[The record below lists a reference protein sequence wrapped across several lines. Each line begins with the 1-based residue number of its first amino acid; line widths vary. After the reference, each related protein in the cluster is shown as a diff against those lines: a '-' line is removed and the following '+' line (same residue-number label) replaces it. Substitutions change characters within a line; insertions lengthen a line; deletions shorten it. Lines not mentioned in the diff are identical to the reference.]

1 MATISIKDLTPAGYS
16 LFADD
21 ESYLR
26 DLLSDDELTVSGGA
40 TTSITW
46 TIGSSGW
53 CVASIVS
60 ISITLITYA
69 AIP

>member
-1 MATISIKDLTPAGYS
+1 MATISIDDLTPAGYS

-26 DLLSDDELTVSGGA
+26 DLLSDDELTISGGA
-40 TTSITW
+40 TSSITW

-60 ISITLITYA
+60 ISLTLISYEVFQ
-69 AIP
+69 